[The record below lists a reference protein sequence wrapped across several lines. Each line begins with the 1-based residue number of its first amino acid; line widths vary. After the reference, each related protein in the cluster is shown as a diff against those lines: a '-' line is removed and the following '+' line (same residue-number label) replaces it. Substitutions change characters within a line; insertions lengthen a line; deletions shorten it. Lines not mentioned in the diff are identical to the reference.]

1 MGRKGR
7 SAESHDSAE
16 TDLLDNGLA
25 VIRDL
30 GHESLRTVYAFSPI
44 VTLDGDLDIG
54 LGVAGEI
61 LARADRL
68 YGSGNGGMDERGHES
83 ARLGDRLAD
92 LNLVAHCHYRL
103 GRSPDV
109 LGKGNVHGLGQR
121 KRLDG
126 AAAGDLG
133 VIRMHATD

>member
-16 TDLLDNGLA
+16 TDLLDDGLA

-68 YGSGNGGMDERGHES
+68 HGSGNGAMDERRHES
-83 ARLGDRLAD
+83 ARLGDWLAD

-121 KRLDG
+121 KSLDG
-126 AAAGDLG
+126 AIARDLG
-133 VIRMHATD
+133 IVRMHSSD